1 MKVFSF
7 VRPLARLVQSL
18 VLTGALVIVPTV
30 AASAQAATNRT
41 LIKYDG
47 HTGSNKPEFNVF
59 TDVPNSN
66 GVGTFNEQDFF
77 TARENTTDSS
87 VKFVDPLAVRDGELV
102 QLRVYMHN
110 GAYPQL
116 NADGSGIAKDAK
128 VRIVLPK
135 GSGTSLSATAYITSS
150 NTVTKEISDTVTLTD
165 SKDFKI
171 ELVKNAGQYFSAGTG
186 MQNISDDVTKDG
198 VKVGSKAMDGN
209 FYACWDER
217 GWLVITVKVTEVPK
231 PPVEKTPATCDLLDV
246 TAVDRKVTVNKIK
259 YTANDATVTGVN
271 LSFGDGKESKELKLS
286 DIPYGYTFEKDGS
299 YTISAIL
306 RTSLGDVKN
315 GKDCVASVNI
325 ATTPTEIPK
334 TGAGSVVSMFVAI
347 SMAGAI
353 AHRVYMARKFSN

>member
-7 VRPLARLVQSL
+7 VRPLGRLVQSL
-18 VLTGALVIVPTV
+18 ILTGALVVVPTV
-30 AASAQAATNRT
+30 AASAQATTSRT

-77 TARENTTDSS
+77 TARESTTDSS
-87 VKFVDPLAVRDGELV
+87 VKFVDPLAVHDGELV

-116 NADGSGIAKDAK
+116 NADGSGIANDAK
-128 VRIVLPK
+128 VRIVLPE

-150 NTVTKEISDTVTLTD
+150 NTVTKEISDTVTLND

-171 ELVKNAGQYFSAGTG
+171 ELVKGAGQYFSAGTG
-186 MQNISDDVTKDG
+186 MQSISDNVTKDG
-198 VKVGSKAMDGN
+198 ISVGSKAMDGK

-217 GWLVITVKVTEVPK
+217 GWLVITVKVIETPK
-231 PPVEKTPATCDLLDV
+231 PPVVKTPATCDLLDV

-259 YTANDATVTGVN
+259 YTANDATVSGVN
-271 LSFGDGKESKELKLS
+271 LSFGDGKQSQELSLK
-286 DIPYGYTFEKDGS
+286 DIPYDYTFDKDGS
-299 YTISAIL
+299 YTITAIL
-306 RTSLGDVKN
+306 RTSLGDVKDN
-315 GKDCVASVNI
+315 KNCVASVNI
-325 ATTPTEIPK
+325 STTPTEIPK
-334 TGAGSVVSMFVAI
+334 TGAGSLVGLFAAV

-353 AHRVYMARKFSN
+353 AHRVYIARKFSN